1 MLSRPKW
8 TQNNNPRAD
17 VLYWMILACSHP
29 EPATPK
35 PESATVPIASVDI
48 PNPVGP
54 GTPKST
60 SVPIKQTSGIQFA
73 ITTLSQLLHD
83 HARDP
88 NNPWAVGHA
97 LLATGP
103 TLMLNNQS
111 DAVQW
116 LFSEYG
122 ERFEVDSQWLVRF
135 PTSRGSI
142 RVEPHADLL
151 LKAMTDVGVDPEL
164 EVTVQ
169 GVRHKVGDLYRG
181 SLADQWFDQSTNS
194 FSFGSPNDIPW
205 SLFGIASWSEPNAT
219 WTGTK
224 GTSTSLNALTDFT
237 VEILGRETDFLA
249 TAKSEKTGFQK
260 RGQGI
265 FQYTCGGAH
274 LLQGV
279 AHATLR
285 GFGSQTNRARIKH
298 QLHLLLYRFPIELRQ
313 IDAGADQHPQ
323 YKLPLRIQRLKLT
336 GHTLET
342 LYRLS
347 PTDLIGEQDRTALE
361 QVAAEVVKS
370 VVMLKET
377 AAFTNMEQI
386 RSQNEQMYLD
396 IIGDAAHALRG
407 LRIATGESP
416 VYY

>member
-1 MLSRPKW
+1 M
-8 TQNNNPRAD
+8 
-17 VLYWMILACSHP
+17 LYWIILACSNP
-29 EPATPK
+29 EPEVPK
-35 PESATVPIASVDI
+35 PDPARVPITSVSI

-54 GTPKST
+54 GTPKIT
-60 SVPIKQTSGIQFA
+60 SVPLDQTSGIQFA
-73 ITTLSQLLHD
+73 ISTLSELLHD

-103 TLMLNNQS
+103 ALKLNNQK
-111 DAVQW
+111 DAIQW
-116 LFSEYG
+116 LFSEYA
-122 ERFEVDSQWLVRF
+122 ERFQVDSEWLVRF
-135 PTSRGSI
+135 PTKRGSI
-142 RVEPHADLL
+142 RIEPHADLL

-164 EVTVQ
+164 QVTVE
-169 GVRHKVGDLYRG
+169 GTNHKVGDLYRG
-181 SLADQWFDQSTNS
+181 SLADQWFEPSTNS

-205 SLFGIASWSEPNAT
+205 SLFGIASWSKPNTT

-224 GTSTSLNALTDFT
+224 GTSTSLNELTDFT
-237 VEILGRETDFLA
+237 MGILGQETDFLA
-249 TAKSEKTGFQK
+249 TARSAKTDFQK

-265 FQYTCGGAH
+265 FKYTCGGAH
-274 LLQGV
+274 LLQGA

-285 GFGSQTNRARIKH
+285 GFGTPTNRAKIKQ
-298 QLHLLLYRFPIELRQ
+298 QLHLLLYRFPIELQQ
-313 IDAGADQHPQ
+313 IDAGAAQHPQ

-347 PTDLIGEQDRTALE
+347 PTDLVGDTDRTVLE

-370 VVMLKET
+370 VVLLKET

-386 RSQNEQMYLD
+386 RAQNEQLYLD

-407 LRIATGESP
+407 LRIAIGESP